1 MGDTATDDGCSSIWK
16 KTLKH
21 PNGDSRNETQSKP
34 GMGIPALDLLEIRL
48 KAGCKIEKC
57 DMIWCL
63 VNKNGEC
70 VCYGDSIRQLL
81 VNLIFTD
88 C

>member
-1 MGDTATDDGCSSIWK
+1 MTNASKTGECSFFV
-16 KTLKH
+16 
-21 PNGDSRNETQSKP
+21 SKP
-34 GMGIPALDLLEIRL
+34 EKCSECMGLPVLDILETRL
-48 KAGCKIEKC
+48 DAGCEIKKC

-70 VCYGDSIRQLL
+70 VCYGNSIRQLL

>member
-1 MGDTATDDGCSSIWK
+1 MAWEAAINLVT
-16 KTLKH
+16 
-21 PNGDSRNETQSKP
+21 NQSDKAEMR
-34 GMGIPALDLLEIRL
+34 GEGIGIPALDLLEIRL
-48 KAGCKIEKC
+48 QAGCQIKKC

-63 VNKNGEC
+63 INKNGEC